1 MEKLLVRKNRGW
13 AGGGGAPIGAAG
25 GRGQGSPC
33 LRVRGKNRRP
43 PPPHFDGGGG
53 GCTTRSCTCIANP
66 IIRGSAWVTPQYER
80 GGLGRAGG
88 VPGEPGRG
96 SAGPPLARRRW
107 KKTNKRI
114 YVRAHRPAAQP
125 RATPPRRVHLNTSQP
140 LVGVREGRTQEAAHT
155 NWAPAFSRPLP
166 KRRATGALSSTH
178 APFEFPLREEAP
190 RTGRGSWSLSRLLL
204 VWQEKRAGSLR
215 RGRTR
220 VRHELGVLIAQVV
233 AFSTSRLHFFSLLSS
248 PARPH
253 PPRPHPS
260 QAGPCVT
267 AAHYCPPPCTPSSS
281 FGVSRTSN
289 CAAAL
294 MPPPSFADGQ
304 LSAST

>member
-1 MEKLLVRKNRGW
+1 MYGW
-13 AGGGGAPIGAAG
+13 RSFWLGKIGAGPGAEGRQSGRREAG
-25 GRGQGSPC
+25 GRAAPACAFGARTAG
-33 LRVRGKNRRP
+33 LHRRILM
-43 PPPHFDGGGG
+43 GGGG

-66 IIRGSAWVTPQYER
+66 IIRGSAWVTPQHER

-220 VRHELGVLIAQVV
+220 VRHELGVL
-233 AFSTSRLHFFSLLSS
+233 STGRCFFNLSTPFSLS
-248 PARPH
+248 
-253 PPRPHPS
+253 
-260 QAGPCVT
+260 
-267 AAHYCPPPCTPSSS
+267 
-281 FGVSRTSN
+281 
-289 CAAAL
+289 AL
-294 MPPPSFADGQ
+294 
-304 LSAST
+304 